1 MKPLLIFAQ
10 IILPLVCDDAILR
23 KIDDE
28 KVRLR
33 LIWQLISGISIVLQK
48 LLIIILLFQYLFY
61 YHH

>member
-33 LIWQLISGISIVLQK
+33 LI
-48 LLIIILLFQYLFY
+48 
-61 YHH
+61 